1 MAGRLLHSKTMSPPA
16 MPLPSMPSNKEP
28 SEHADR
34 DTPTGSMVLALELR
48 ERIARDH
55 ALLRSLTR
63 ALLGAA
69 KAAEADEKQRYVIRE
84 ILAQLLDETERH
96 FAYEERITAPL
107 LRRAEVWGPICAQR
121 MTKEHDEQRTTLRAI
136 AEDAQDGVRTID
148 ELTEEIR
155 WFFRRFEQDMS
166 DEEERLL
173 SAARSVR
180 LSVVPSAEPPP
191 ASRATAQRR

>member
-1 MAGRLLHSKTMSPPA
+1 
-16 MPLPSMPSNKEP
+16 MPSNNEP
-28 SEHADR
+28 PAHADG

-48 ERIARDH
+48 ERLGRDH

-69 KAAEADEKQRYVIRE
+69 KAAEQDEKQRYVIRE
-84 ILAQLLDETERH
+84 ILAQLLAETERH
-96 FAYEERITAPL
+96 FEYEERITAPL
-107 LRRAEVWGPICAQR
+107 LRRAEAWGPICAHR
-121 MTKEHDEQRTTLRAI
+121 MSKEHEEQRTTLRAI

-173 SAARSVR
+173 SAGRSVR
-180 LSVVPSAEPPP
+180 LSVVPNAEPPR
-191 ASRATAQRR
+191 ASRATDPQR